1 VPVSKKRLAQI
12 SRLANGGNIDE
23 IDPITFSVL
32 DWERS
37 SVDLDRE
44 IEQFCQ
50 NNSDSEEL
58 HAFAS
63 NWNWDFG
70 RWPLEAILEN
80 PACEAATALLIYWLG
95 RPEFFRQYANRQ
107 EVEADDT
114 GDVEAFD
121 FLSDIEARYI
131 AGEFRVGSIPF
142 DPVNPFGHPSFV
154 GMYDDMRERFV
165 RELPAVMYAAV
176 GYSDADW

>member
-1 VPVSKKRLAQI
+1 VSDERLDQI
-12 SRLANGGNIDE
+12 CRLVNGGLSD
-23 IDPITFSVL
+23 DVDTSMFSES
-32 DWERS
+32 DWERVGAES
-37 SVDLDRE
+37 DAE

-50 NNSDSEEL
+50 SNSDSEEL
-58 HAFAS
+58 HAFATH
-63 NWNWDFG
+63 WNWDFG
-70 RWPLEAILEN
+70 RWPLDAILEN

-95 RPEFFRQYANRQ
+95 CPEFFRKYANRK

-131 AGEFRVGSIPF
+131 AGEFRVGSIAF
-142 DPVNPFGHPSFV
+142 DPANPVDSPSGYSLV

-165 RELPAVMYAAV
+165 RELPAVMYAPV
-176 GYSDADW
+176 GSGAQ